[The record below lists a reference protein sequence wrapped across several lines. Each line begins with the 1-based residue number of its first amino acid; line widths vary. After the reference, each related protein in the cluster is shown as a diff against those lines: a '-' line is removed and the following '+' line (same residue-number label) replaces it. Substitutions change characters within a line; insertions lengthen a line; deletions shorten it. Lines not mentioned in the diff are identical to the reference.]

1 MNNASIR
8 IGVLGE
14 ATIGRSELI
23 NRICR
28 PLNSAPSITSIQAGP
43 MVDVLDFERLE
54 GGDNVWVEFLI
65 IPSETRHPSSRQML
79 YSIGLDALILVC
91 DSSVPRTFLRA
102 AEWIEDASSTAS
114 LQGVPIAI
122 VLDGSL
128 AADWKANTMLS
139 NIIDPLVASRGA
151 RVIDLSGCI
160 SAAVLDTRQQRLLSL
175 FYEHTICSKAQK
187 RTAAADRV
195 C

>member
-14 ATIGRSELI
+14 ATVGKSELI

-28 PLNSAPSITSIQAGP
+28 PIASAPSIANIQAGP
-43 MVDVLDFERLE
+43 TVDVLDFERSE
-54 GGDNVWVEFLI
+54 GGGGNVWVEFLN
-65 IPSETRHPSSRQML
+65 IPSETRHPTSRQML

-91 DSSVPRTFLRA
+91 DCSVPRTFLHA
-102 AEWIEDASSTAS
+102 AEWIEDAASTAS

-128 AADWKANTMLS
+128 AVDWKTNTIFSSL
-139 NIIDPLVASRGA
+139 IDPLVASRNA
-151 RVIDLSGCI
+151 QVIDL
-160 SAAVLDTRQQRLLSL
+160 
-175 FYEHTICSKAQK
+175 
-187 RTAAADRV
+187 
-195 C
+195 